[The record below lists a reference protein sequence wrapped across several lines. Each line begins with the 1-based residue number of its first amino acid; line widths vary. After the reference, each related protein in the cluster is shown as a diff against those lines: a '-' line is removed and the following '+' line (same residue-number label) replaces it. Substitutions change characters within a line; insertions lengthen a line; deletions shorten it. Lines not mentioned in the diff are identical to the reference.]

1 VLQVNYKI
9 VYSIAT
15 ISPHKVALAWKSQ
28 YKITQL
34 IVTLDIEG
42 NIILLYQEKESIV
55 KALPINQPNL
65 SYHNGKGFSSNSQLM
80 LQVLCE
86 PSPW

>member
-9 VYSIAT
+9 VYIIAM
-15 ISPHKVALAWKSQ
+15 ISLHKVALAWKSQ

-34 IVTLDIEG
+34 IVTLDIEAYY
-42 NIILLYQEKESIV
+42 LLYQEKKSIV
-55 KALPINQPNL
+55 KALPINQLNL
-65 SYHNGKGFSSNSQLM
+65 NSHNGKGFSSNSQLM
-80 LQVLCE
+80 PQVLCE

>member
-1 VLQVNYKI
+1 M
-9 VYSIAT
+9 
-15 ISPHKVALAWKSQ
+15 ISLHKVALAGKSQ

-42 NIILLYQEKESIV
+42 ILSTISREKKYS
-55 KALPINQPNL
+55 KALPINQLNL
-65 SYHNGKGFSSNSQLM
+65 NSHNGKGFSSNSQLM
-80 LQVLCE
+80 PQVLCE